1 MPWVCSTWS
10 GYRPRYSISNMRGL
24 FCFLLLF
31 TAQALAE
38 RPNVLLVYVDDLGYG
53 DTAVYGHPV
62 VETPNID
69 QLAADGVRFT
79 QFYAASALC
88 SPSRAGLLT
97 GRTPY
102 RTGIRSWIPD
112 NSEVALDRDEVT
124 IAQWLKPLG
133 YRTAVIGKWHLNGGL
148 DLDDTPQPR
157 DFGFDYQYGLA
168 AWVKNEKAA
177 QAGEGRLFPDNM
189 FRNNVAVGETSKF
202 SAELVSDEAIAWLG
216 QSSEPFFLFLT
227 YSEVHAPIASP
238 LRLVRQYDQYL
249 TEEARLNPWSYYMD
263 WADRP
268 YRGKG
273 EYYANITFLD
283 EQLGRVLAHLQQAG
297 LSDNTLVMF
306 SSDNGPLTTQVEM
319 PWEIGLAGET
329 NGLRGKKR
337 FLHEGGIRV
346 PGIFSWPGRIPAGQV
361 VTQPATVLD
370 VLPTLADILDVPL
383 PADRII
389 DGASITALL
398 DDDPGTAVRRQRP
411 FYWSIPTPDG
421 LEYAVRDGD
430 WKMLLSPAGEPVSL
444 YNLQADRYEINDR
457 LEAEPLIATR
467 MKRAFDAYRASV
479 EGDAD

>member
-1 MPWVCSTWS
+1 
-10 GYRPRYSISNMRGL
+10 MRSL
-24 FCFLLLF
+24 LILFLLIS
-31 TAQALAE
+31 AESLAE
-38 RPNVLLVYVDDLGYG
+38 RPNILLIYVDDLGYG

-69 QLAADGVRFT
+69 RLAADGVRFT

-102 RTGIRSWIPD
+102 RTGIQSWIPD
-112 NSEVALDRDEVT
+112 ESDVALGRDEVT
-124 IAQWLKPLG
+124 IAQLVKPLG

-148 DLDDTPQPR
+148 HLEDAPQPR
-157 DFGFDYQYGLA
+157 DFGFDHQYGLA

-177 QAGEGRLFPDNM
+177 QAGEGSLYPDNM
-189 FRNNVAVGETSKF
+189 FRNNVPVGETGKF
-202 SAELVSDEAIAWLG
+202 SAELVSDEAIAWL
-216 QSSEPFFLFLT
+216 QENDDPFFLFLT

-249 TEEARLNPWSYYMD
+249 TEESRRNPWSYHMD

-283 EQLGRVLAHLQQAG
+283 EQLGRVLAYLRQSG
-297 LSDNTLVMF
+297 LIDNTLVMF

-329 NGLRGKKR
+329 DGLRGKKR

-346 PGIFSWPGRIPAGQV
+346 PGIFSWPGRIPVGQV
-361 VTQPATVLD
+361 ETEPATVLD
-370 VLPTLADILDVPL
+370 VLPTLAEILDVPL
-383 PADRII
+383 PADRTI
-389 DGASITALL
+389 DGASITSLL
-398 DDDPGTAVRRQRP
+398 DADPETVVRRERL

-430 WKMLLSPAGEPVSL
+430 WKLLLTPKGEPAYL
-444 YNLQADRYEINDR
+444 YNLKADRYEINNR
-457 LEAEPLIATR
+457 LDAEPVIAAR
-467 MKRAFDAYRASV
+467 LKHEFDVYRASV
-479 EGDAD
+479 ETSSN